1 MKKNRGTS
9 FGELMIVFLIISV
22 GLIIFLKIS
31 SDYIKSLVFAKD
43 FFVLNSLLH
52 EKYQFLIAYRNKIL
66 EREFLGE
73 TISIV
78 PMPSFNF
85 RCIDFNTSTGY
96 FVTSSPPDNC
106 QVRLISGKNLP
117 LGYAIV
123 VQSLNDS
130 SYQIQING
138 SISKWHLI
146 TTLEGILTPWHPAIQ

>member
-43 FFVLNSLLH
+43 LFVLNSLLH
-52 EKYQFLIAYRNKIL
+52 EKYQFLIAYRNKSL

-85 RCIDFNTSTGY
+85 RCIDFNTSTGN
-96 FVTSSPPDNC
+96 FDVSNSSNC

-123 VQSLNDS
+123 VQPLNDS
-130 SYQIQING
+130 SYQIQITG
-138 SISKWHLI
+138 SIRKWHLT